1 MGSSILKQF
10 VCCFLI
16 IIISWEP
23 QALSRMIP
31 DVSMIERHEDW
42 MSSYG
47 RQYKDAAEKERRYNI
62 FKANVK
68 YIDFV
73 NNAGNKPY
81 KLAVNEFADLSND
94 EFKAAHIGQ
103 RNLSKTAKSS
113 TANPLMYENVTS
125 VPPSIDWRKKGAVTP
140 IRDSTCGKSWT
151 IPAVDAVEGLT
162 KIKTGK
168 LYTLSVQEILDCD
181 GGGHNGCEG
190 GFTDDAFQFIKQH
203 GLTTESNYPSKGNVG
218 TCDTKKEDEPVAKIS
233 GYENVPVDNENALM
247 QAVANQPVAVI
258 VDASGMDFQ
267 FYSSGVFTGDCGT
280 ALDHGVTLVGYGTS
294 NGKLKYWLIKNSWG
308 VDWGEDGYMRMQR
321 DIAAKEGLCGIAME
335 AKYPTK

>member
-62 FKANVK
+62 FRANV
-68 YIDFV
+68 
-73 NNAGNKPY
+73 N
-81 KLAVNEFADLSND
+81 
-94 EFKAAHIGQ
+94 
-103 RNLSKTAKSS
+103 TA
-113 TANPLMYENVTS
+113 TPLMYENVTS